1 MKSLTSLAVLGL
13 LLFACKL
20 CSFTGNNNHHP
31 TPTPTPVKLMYA
43 HDFIKPELGRF
54 TLTKSYDKE
63 ETRKT
68 SSGFALRVIDRSH
81 DAAGGEYKLDR
92 RTAVLLAC
100 SFLDASTPASLVDE
114 IENDMRHSSA
124 WRTVTN
130 VPRHTGKRIDAVDS
144 RGNGLSIWCN
154 DQWLFLT
161 IGNRI
166 ADASA
171 LANEVGY

>member
-43 HDFIKPELGRF
+43 RDFIKPELGRF
-54 TLTKSYDKE
+54 ILEKSYDKE
-63 ETRKT
+63 EVRKT
-68 SSGFALRVIDRSH
+68 ASGFALRIIDKSN
-81 DAAGGEYKLDR
+81 DAAGGQYKLDR
-92 RTAVLLAC
+92 RKAVLMAC

-114 IENDMRHSSA
+114 IENDMRRSSA

-130 VPRHTGKRIDAVDS
+130 VPRHTGKRIDGVDT
-144 RGNGLSIWCN
+144 RGTALSVWCN
-154 DQWLFLT
+154 DQWLFLA
-161 IGNRI
+161 IGERI
-166 ADASA
+166 SDASA
-171 LANEVGY
+171 LANAVGY